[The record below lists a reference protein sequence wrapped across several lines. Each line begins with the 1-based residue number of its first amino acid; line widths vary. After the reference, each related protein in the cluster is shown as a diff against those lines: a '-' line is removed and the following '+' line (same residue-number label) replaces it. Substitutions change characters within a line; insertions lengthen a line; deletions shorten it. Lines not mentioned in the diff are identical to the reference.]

1 MNSRLSIPFH
11 VSYRIFL
18 VMFVLVLSAS
28 ARSQQITVAVEIV
41 NTPMGQ
47 AGSVG
52 VYCTSDIPL
61 AGIRVPLILD
71 DPDIIIDSISYA
83 NSIAGPEFEYS
94 TQLSE
99 ATGRGF
105 TNIVPTFSG
114 ISTFTPDDDELFRIH
129 YRVKDNAIP
138 GLIVIDTFIVR
149 NQVGQ
154 LVWYD
159 QMEASD
165 EFGVVT
171 HPDFLWGGI
180 YIQDRVTDV
189 TDGTTALPSTFT
201 VAQNFPNP
209 FNPSTSIPFYLPASS
224 DVEFEVVDILG
235 RSVLNLNSQRY
246 SAGTHVITVDGS
258 QLPSGVYFYRL
269 ESLFGSQTRKMT
281 LIK

>member
-1 MNSRLSIPFH
+1 MAIPREYPLILLIAILALSLP
-11 VSYRIFL
+11 VQ
-18 VMFVLVLSAS
+18 
-28 ARSQQITVAVEIV
+28 SQQITVAVEIV

-52 VYCTSDIPL
+52 VFCTSDIPL

-129 YRVKDNAIP
+129 YRVKDISFP
-138 GLIVIDTFIVR
+138 GLVVIDTFIVR
-149 NQVGQ
+149 NQIGQ

-165 EFGVVT
+165 EYGVVT

-180 YIQDRVTDV
+180 YIQDRATDV
-189 TDGTTALPSTFT
+189 VDESTVLPSAFA
-201 VAQNFPNP
+201 VSQNFPNP
-209 FNPSTSIPFYLPASS
+209 FNPSTSILFSLPASS

-235 RSVLNLNSQRY
+235 RSVLHRTSQSY
-246 SAGTHVITVDGS
+246 TAGTHVITVDAS

-269 ESLFGSQTRKMT
+269 ETLFDSQTRKMT